1 MEIVYQ
7 LQEDAWVKAVLRKS
21 GIFSGLDGSYQLDT
35 TSSEDV
41 HRQVALEKLAMV
53 VSRVH
58 VDDHDQ
64 VCEHELGLEIFDV
77 T

>member
-1 MEIVYQ
+1 MKV
-7 LQEDAWVKAVLRKS
+7 VLRKS

-41 HRQVALEKLAMV
+41 HRQVVLGKMARMV
-53 VSRVH
+53 SHVH

-64 VCEHELGLEIFDV
+64 VCEHVLGLEIFDV

>member
-1 MEIVYQ
+1 M
-7 LQEDAWVKAVLRKS
+7 KGVLRKS
-21 GIFSGLDGSYQLDT
+21 GIFSGLDGSYQLHT
-35 TSSEDV
+35 TSLEDV
-41 HRQVALEKLAMV
+41 HRQAVLEKLAMV

-64 VCEHELGLEIFDV
+64 VCEHVLGLEIFDV